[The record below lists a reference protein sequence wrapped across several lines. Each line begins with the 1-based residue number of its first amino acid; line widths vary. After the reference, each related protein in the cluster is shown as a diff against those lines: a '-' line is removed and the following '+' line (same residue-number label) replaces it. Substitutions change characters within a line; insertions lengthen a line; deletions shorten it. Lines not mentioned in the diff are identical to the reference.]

1 MPAKK
6 NNKIAKNH
14 VKKVSKALRRP
25 VKSLK
30 VSVKH
35 KVQPKHKIGKAKTPL
50 SATQKIRRIKM
61 ASAKRAQSAKN
72 RKIMALKLEE
82 QARHERHMEETRMVG
97 ELVSNKNLST
107 TVGNSVGSGAM
118 DVLKLLVEGPKTDEN
133 VAEKLGV
140 KVNDV
145 RRMLNMMNSYSIVR
159 YDVNKDS
166 KGWLIFTWRID
177 PEKLSEYVEMVSKE
191 VVVSEAVLPG
201 NCNDFFMC
209 KGCYTKEKTVLPFDT
224 AFESDFTCASC
235 GKPYALLTRQETVAL
250 FKSNQ

>member
-6 NNKIAKNH
+6 NNKIAKKS
-14 VKKVSKALRRP
+14 VKKVSKVLKMP
-25 VKSLK
+25 VKSSK
-30 VSVKH
+30 VGVKH
-35 KVQPKHKIGKAKTPL
+35 EIRPKLKGVKAKKLL
-50 SATQKIRRIKM
+50 SAKQETRKIKM
-61 ASAKRAQSAKN
+61 ASVKRAQSAKS
-72 RKIMALKLEE
+72 RKMMALKLEE
-82 QARHERHMEETRMVG
+82 QARHDRHLEEIKKVG

-107 TVGNSVGSGAM
+107 TVGSSVGAGAM

-133 VAEKLGV
+133 IAEKLGV

-177 PEKLSEYVEMVSKE
+177 SEKLSEYVEMVSKE
-191 VVVSEAVLPG
+191 VVAPEAVLPG

-209 KGCYTKEKTVLPFDT
+209 RGCYNKEKTVLPFDT
-224 AFESDFTCASC
+224 AFESDFTCGSC

-250 FKSNQ
+250 FKSSQ